1 MKIASMM
8 LSWAMRAAAFSLV
21 SGEPSAVEQKHDV
34 GGFGERR

>member
-21 SGEPSAVEQKHDV
+21 RYDPRAVEAQHHVADV
-34 GGFGERR
+34 R